1 MRSAEPL
8 WCCILPSTM
17 RFLIL
22 DTQLRWRS
30 TMSESEQTWKVSATE
45 SAEESKR
52 SVPESLFK
60 RMLRKIFPDQRKQ
73 ERMAAPP
80 LMGYL
85 GTMQGSRPFEVG
97 DVSLGGFSL
106 VTEERWEPG
115 TEMPITLH
123 RSNVAGDKQEDRFTV
138 QSTAVRWTENGVAF
152 SIVLFEEES
161 NAVSDN
167 PLQVFWAS
175 RQEMRLFLERLKDPA
190 KMGTIVVDQ
199 PSRSEDQSLQA
210 AFSARFRVSPHTAG
224 D

>member
-1 MRSAEPL
+1 MLHRDGYDA
-8 WCCILPSTM
+8 
-17 RFLIL
+17 FLNL
-22 DTQLRWRS
+22 KPQLRWSS
-30 TMSESEQTWKVSATE
+30 TMSRNEQAWNVSAIE
-45 SAEESKR
+45 IAEESKR
-52 SVPESLFK
+52 SVTESLFK

-115 TEMPITLH
+115 TEMPITLQ
-123 RSNVAGDKQEDRFTV
+123 RSNVGGDKQQDRFTV
-138 QSTAVRWTENGVAF
+138 QATAVRWTEDGVAF
-152 SIVLFEEES
+152 SIVLFEEDS

-175 RQEMRLFLERLKDPA
+175 RQEMGLFLERLKDPE
-190 KMGTIVVDQ
+190 KTGKTVVDQ
-199 PSRSEDQSLQA
+199 PSRSEDQLLQA
-210 AFSARFRVSPHTAG
+210 AFNARFQVSLHTAG